1 MRFHLDE
8 HVASAIADGLRRR
21 GVDVTTT
28 TDAQLLNAPDER
40 HIAFAKAG
48 RRVIVTND
56 SDFLRHAKADSEHFG
71 IAYCPQGKRSIGEII
86 RYLTLMHDVINDD
99 EMRGRIEYL

>member
-8 HVASAIADGLRRR
+8 HVAHAIADGLRRR
-21 GVDVTTT
+21 GIDVTTT
-28 TDAQLLNAPDER
+28 TDARLLNAPDED

-48 RRVIVTND
+48 RRIIVTND
-56 SDFLRHAKADSEHFG
+56 CDFIRHAASDPDHFG
-71 IAYCPQGKRSIGEII
+71 VAYYFQGKRTFGEII
-86 RYLTLMHDVINDD
+86 RHLALMHDVMDEN